1 MKHQEI
7 LRVDRSYKPA
17 FILGDT
23 ESEAQWRYY
32 VPNKSFYEFL
42 SKVLDVLEGVSNK
55 RAIWLQ
61 GSYGV
66 GKSHACSVVA
76 HLLYERLEDIED
88 YINIFSQERLKAR
101 LKNFRKQNRY
111 IPIYLVGTNEI
122 PSLEYMEAYLQTVI
136 KEKLQELNIDISL
149 PDTIIDNLRKHISV
163 YAEEELGE
171 VLIYQENK
179 EAFIKAIERKDK
191 RAIESAYK
199 FLASKNVHIGWNF
212 KEFIRQVEEK
222 LQEKGFSG
230 ILIIWDEFTGIIDTS
245 VNHLVK
251 VQSLAENPY
260 LNLILITHRVFDYYR
275 DQHRDVIQK
284 IADRFEHHRFE
295 LEVITTFHILK
306 HIIHQEDNEE
316 REKIIDKYY
325 QNMHGALRFFQN
337 IFVEKGY
344 NLTTE
349 DVKSLF
355 PIHPYTLLLGVDIS
369 DTLLSAVRSL
379 FGFLF
384 GQEGILIRFLEKE
397 IEDEPFITL
406 DYLWDYLSSV
416 FKDGAYMQND
426 TIYALLNI
434 YSTYKDI
441 LEQKG
446 EPFIKVFKAVLVFNL
461 IYRTL
466 ALKVGRYHNPKEENI
481 RYAFVGTPIESQLDQ
496 VLEFLDKER
505 IIRKNPDG
513 SYLITQGTL
522 PEEEVKA
529 KSDGLSDRYKKISL
543 AIRDYYLEKLK
554 DFARQLSNNVL
565 RTIIPR
571 VSLAESKIEDRP
583 GEESADI
590 EVFFGFP
597 TIPADVETYKE
608 KFLEYS
614 RQYKNKVFVLVE
626 KEFGEINL
634 RDWIHWKAREE
645 VARAHDLAREREF
658 AKDNAEKLISNY
670 LKFQDK
676 NLVIFFR
683 GQQKTISG
691 SHLGDEL
698 KGIRNEIFYKGPELL
713 RHAVENINLWETA
726 GRGLLERLIDARNY
740 NELLSALARGP
751 ERALQS
757 VLAGVLTNDLSISVG
772 EDHPIGALHK
782 ELERAFKEP
791 VKIEDLKFITKP
803 PYGLKDNKI
812 SVFVF
817 MLALKPFQESLYK
830 SNGTK
835 PSKKELSEF
844 ILSVLGDRGRA
855 RIVLRRGSPQEEELT
870 QLLKD
875 IFSNGMVNFKEEDN
889 YLIAVRNKIR
899 DAIQKTRRPLWSL
912 AHLEEEKLNK
922 YGGDIKQVVRK
933 LSDFIGSSRETISED
948 NIKEIYSIVSQNK
961 IALSDLISVENL
973 IEGFKSFIKRK
984 LGTRNISIDEV
995 RSRMESVLSNNSV
1008 FWKEED
1014 VSERMDR
1021 IIHEIEE
1028 EQRRAK
1034 ERKEQKVQAYTS
1046 YTVPNIPAVS
1056 QRVMEKTEQDL
1067 ETYLKTLDRDTLLSL
1082 LKYLLETH
1090 PQIERDIRRWLSL

>member
-1 MKHQEI
+1 
-7 LRVDRSYKPA
+7 
-17 FILGDT
+17 
-23 ESEAQWRYY
+23 
-32 VPNKSFYEFL
+32 
-42 SKVLDVLEGVSNK
+42 
-55 RAIWLQ
+55 
-61 GSYGV
+61 
-66 GKSHACSVVA
+66 
-76 HLLYERLEDIED
+76 
-88 YINIFSQERLKAR
+88 
-101 LKNFRKQNRY
+101 
-111 IPIYLVGTNEI
+111 
-122 PSLEYMEAYLQTVI
+122 
-136 KEKLQELNIDISL
+136 
-149 PDTIIDNLRKHISV
+149 
-163 YAEEELGE
+163 
-171 VLIYQENK
+171 
-179 EAFIKAIERKDK
+179 
-191 RAIESAYK
+191 
-199 FLASKNVHIGWNF
+199 
-212 KEFIRQVEEK
+212 
-222 LQEKGFSG
+222 
-230 ILIIWDEFTGIIDTS
+230 
-245 VNHLVK
+245 
-251 VQSLAENPY
+251 
-260 LNLILITHRVFDYYR
+260 
-275 DQHRDVIQK
+275 
-284 IADRFEHHRFE
+284 
-295 LEVITTFHILK
+295 
-306 HIIHQEDNEE
+306 
-316 REKIIDKYY
+316 
-325 QNMHGALRFFQN
+325 
-337 IFVEKGY
+337 
-344 NLTTE
+344 
-349 DVKSLF
+349 
-355 PIHPYTLLLGVDIS
+355 
-369 DTLLSAVRSL
+369 
-379 FGFLF
+379 
-384 GQEGILIRFLEKE
+384 
-397 IEDEPFITL
+397 
-406 DYLWDYLSSV
+406 
-416 FKDGAYMQND
+416 
-426 TIYALLNI
+426 
-434 YSTYKDI
+434 
-441 LEQKG
+441 
-446 EPFIKVFKAVLVFNL
+446 
-461 IYRTL
+461 
-466 ALKVGRYHNPKEENI
+466 
-481 RYAFVGTPIESQLDQ
+481 
-496 VLEFLDKER
+496 
-505 IIRKNPDG
+505 
-513 SYLITQGTL
+513 
-522 PEEEVKA
+522 
-529 KSDGLSDRYKKISL
+529 
-543 AIRDYYLEKLK
+543 
-554 DFARQLSNNVL
+554 
-565 RTIIPR
+565 
-571 VSLAESKIEDRP
+571 
-583 GEESADI
+583 EESADI

-597 TIPADVETYKE
+597 TIPADVEAYKE

-626 KEFGEINL
+626 KEFGDINL

-698 KGIRNEIFYKGPELL
+698 KGVRNEIFYKGPELL
-713 RHAVENINLWETA
+713 RHAVENINLWDTA

-830 SNGTK
+830 SNVTK
-835 PSKKELSEF
+835 PSRKELSEF
-844 ILSVLGDRGRA
+844 ILSVLGDRGKA
-855 RIVLRRGSPQEEELT
+855 KIVLRKGSPQEEELT

-875 IFSNGMVNFKEEDN
+875 IFSNGMVNFEEEDN
-889 YLIAVRNKIR
+889 YLTAVRNKIR

-922 YGGDIKQVVRK
+922 YGGDIRQVVRK

-1028 EQRRAK
+1028 EQRIAK
-1034 ERKEQKVQAYTS
+1034 EQKEQKVQAYTS
-1046 YTVPNIPAVS
+1046 YTVPNIPMVS

-1082 LKYLLETH
+1082 LKYLLKTH
-1090 PQIERDIRRWLSL
+1090 PQIEKDIRRWLSL